1 MKNRTRIIL
10 KDTGI
15 LILTGL
21 SIMLIVHLLG

>member
-1 MKNRTRIIL
+1 MKNRTCIIL

-21 SIMLIVHLLG
+21 GIMLIVHLLG

>member
-21 SIMLIVHLLG
+21 GIMLIVHLLG